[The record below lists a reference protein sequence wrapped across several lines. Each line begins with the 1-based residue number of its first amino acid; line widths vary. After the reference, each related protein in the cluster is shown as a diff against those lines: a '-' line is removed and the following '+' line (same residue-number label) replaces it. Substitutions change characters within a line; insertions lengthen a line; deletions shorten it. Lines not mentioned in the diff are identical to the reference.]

1 MGAPALSQ
9 YVDVTVQPLYDTN
22 TILAAGATQLTYFA
36 LPIGQGLSAFG
47 AAGQAKTLADTNMDL
62 AGQLPSGQNFKILGF
77 RVQPAFSVIAA
88 DAVSWSTGAWFTFI
102 VGQKPYLRVPVDT
115 LPAGCGVYGAAA
127 TAVGAGTLL
136 LQAWSH
142 GIPSLNN
149 SFQVG
154 RKQLDLSSTTNFS
167 AALNWLAA
175 NANTSTVIHQP
186 AAGIPVRIYLD
197 GFFYRAMQ

>member
-22 TILAAGATQLTYFA
+22 TILAAGATNLTYFA
-36 LPIGQGLSAFG
+36 QPIGQGTSAFG

-77 RVQPAFSVIAA
+77 RVQPAFSIITA
-88 DAVSWSTGAWFTFI
+88 DSVSWSAGAWFLFT

-115 LPAGCGVYGAAA
+115 LPAGCGVYGSVFGTAA
-127 TAVGAGTLL
+127 TGGVLA
-136 LQAWSH
+136 H

-154 RKQLDLSSTTNFS
+154 RKQLDLSSTTNF
-167 AALNWLAA
+167 AASLNWLAA

-197 GFFYRAMQ
+197 GLFYRAMQ